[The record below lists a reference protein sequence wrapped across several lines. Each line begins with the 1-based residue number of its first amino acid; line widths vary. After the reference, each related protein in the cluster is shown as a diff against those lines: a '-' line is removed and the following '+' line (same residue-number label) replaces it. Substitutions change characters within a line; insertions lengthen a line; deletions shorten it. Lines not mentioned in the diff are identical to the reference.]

1 MENTV
6 FKRALVS
13 GAASS
18 IVSTVAMALVAK
30 KETGSPF
37 AATNA
42 VSHYVHGEK
51 ASYRD
56 RFSLR
61 YTVPGFLIHHASAT
75 FWSLVFERV
84 MGGVLDQKNPAG
96 ILASAAATSAFA
108 AFTDHKLTPRPL
120 QPGYQ
125 KRLSNKSLGV
135 VYASFAIGMALGA
148 IVLRRNQAPA
158 DKT

>member
-1 MENTV
+1 MKYTV
-6 FKRALVS
+6 IQRALVS

-30 KETGSPF
+30 KETGSPY

-42 VSHYVHGEK
+42 VSHYVHGRK
-51 ASYRD
+51 ASFRD

-61 YTVPGFLIHHASAT
+61 YTVPGLLIHHASAT
-75 FWSLVFERV
+75 VWALVFERV
-84 MGGVLDQKNPAG
+84 MGGVLDQKNPSAV
-96 ILASAAATSAFA
+96 LASAAATSAFA
-108 AFTDHKLTPRPL
+108 AFTDHKLAPRPL

-135 VYASFAIGMALGA
+135 VYTSIAVGMALGSMF
-148 IVLRRNQAPA
+148 LRRNQPP
-158 DKT
+158 K

>member
-1 MENTV
+1 MKYTV
-6 FKRALVS
+6 IQRALVT

-30 KETGSPF
+30 KETGSPY

-51 ASYRD
+51 ATFRN

-61 YTVPGFLIHHASAT
+61 YTVPGLLIHHASAT
-75 FWSLVFERV
+75 VWAFVFERV
-84 MGGVLDQKNPAG
+84 MGGVLDQKNPAA

-125 KRLSNKSLGV
+125 DRLSKKSLGV
-135 VYASFAIGMALGA
+135 VYASIAVGLALGA
-148 IVLRRNQAPA
+148 AVLRRNEPP
-158 DKT
+158 K

>member
-1 MENTV
+1 MKYTV
-6 FKRALVS
+6 LQRALVS

-18 IVSTVAMALVAK
+18 IVSTVAMAVVAK
-30 KETGSPF
+30 KDTGSPY

-42 VSHYVHGEK
+42 VSHYVHGNK

-61 YTVPGFLIHHASAT
+61 YTVPGLLIHHANAT
-75 FWSLVFERV
+75 FWSFVFERV

-108 AFTDHKLTPRPL
+108 AFTDHKLAPRPM

-135 VYASFAIGMALGA
+135 VYASIAVGMALGA
-148 IVLRRNQAPA
+148 MFLRKDQPPR
-158 DKT
+158 

>member
-1 MENTV
+1 MKYTV
-6 FKRALVS
+6 LQRALVS

-18 IVSTVAMALVAK
+18 IVSTVAMAVVAK
-30 KETGSPF
+30 KDTGSPY

-42 VSHYVHGEK
+42 VSHYVHGNK

-61 YTVPGFLIHHASAT
+61 YTVPGLLIHHANAT
-75 FWSLVFERV
+75 FWSFVFERV

-108 AFTDHKLTPRPL
+108 AFTDHKLVPRPM

-135 VYASFAIGMALGA
+135 VYASIAVGMALGA
-148 IVLRRNQAPA
+148 MFLRKDQPPR
-158 DKT
+158 

>member
-1 MENTV
+1 MKYTV
-6 FKRALVS
+6 IQRALVT

-30 KETGSPF
+30 KETGSPY

-51 ASYRD
+51 ATFRN

-61 YTVPGFLIHHASAT
+61 YTVPGLLIHHASAT
-75 FWSLVFERV
+75 VWAFVFERV

-125 KRLSNKSLGV
+125 DRLSTKSLGV
-135 VYASFAIGMALGA
+135 VYASIAVGLALGA
-148 IVLRRNQAPA
+148 MVLRRNEPP
-158 DKT
+158 K